1 MTNEE
6 MFQEFNKM
14 SSILSKEIN
23 NAGNLRYVYLEKKDA
38 AEALMMVNILKVVM
52 EHLGDPSKDLDID
65 EMMEK
70 VLSGCSVDFDEFDN
84 LGPDIG
90 DDITSADYSEIKFDN
105 KPILEPEGD
114 DHVRQQ

>member
-6 MFQEFNKM
+6 IFKEFERM

-23 NAGNLRYVYLEKKDA
+23 NAGTLRYVYLEKKDA
-38 AEALMMVNILKVVM
+38 AEVLMLINILKVLM
-52 EHLGDPSKDLDID
+52 EHLGDPSEDFNVD
-65 EMMEK
+65 EQMEK
-70 VLSGCSVDFDEFDN
+70 VLSGCGVNFDEFDN

-90 DDITSADYSEIKFDN
+90 DDITSADYSEIKFDK